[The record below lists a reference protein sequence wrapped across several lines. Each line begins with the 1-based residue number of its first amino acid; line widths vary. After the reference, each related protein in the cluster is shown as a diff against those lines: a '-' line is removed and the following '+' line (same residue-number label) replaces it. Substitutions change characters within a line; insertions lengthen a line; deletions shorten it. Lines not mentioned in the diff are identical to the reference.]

1 MATRVCSYSKIN
13 LGLAIGPVRPD
24 GFHGLVTLYQTLA
37 LHDVV
42 TVKARRARVGGTTR
56 IVLTTNHP
64 FVPTNERNTVWKMVE
79 KVLLRL
85 EIAAEVTIHIEK
97 NLPVQGG
104 MGAGSA
110 NAAAALIGLERE
122 IGVALPE
129 ADRMTV
135 AAEVGSDV
143 PLFLL
148 GGAVLGTGRGEI
160 VEAMPDLP
168 GTVCLIAVPGVG
180 VSTPAAF
187 REWDKRHA
195 GVGGSESEPGSQR
208 GLEPE
213 GGRGAGID
221 SGWDAGPDL
230 GRGVGIEGQV
240 GEAVLGGGLQGSP
253 GPGVEEAGSVIGV
266 GLTQAPLP
274 DTLMK
279 LSHAYASVFR
289 REKSGTSGIV
299 PGNASENL
307 QSKSDLSDSDRTQ
320 PENDLAENI
329 LLSLV
334 RAGVENDF
342 EEVVFSE
349 YPSLREIKRC
359 LMGINTAAPALYA
372 ALSGS
377 GSALFGLYRSLADA
391 EAAQQRVQ
399 NAGLEFGIKTF
410 LTETLPR
417 PEYWA
422 RMFAG

>member
-1 MATRVCSYSKIN
+1 MATRVRSYSKIN

-42 TVKARRARVGGTTR
+42 TVKAKRAGGGRTTR
-56 IVLTTNHP
+56 ITITTNHP

-79 KVLLRL
+79 KVLGRL
-85 EIAAEVTIHIEK
+85 GIVAEVAIHIEK

-122 IGVALPE
+122 LGMALPE
-129 ADRMTV
+129 AERLAV

-143 PLFLL
+143 PLFLV

-168 GTVCLIAVPGVG
+168 ATVCLIAVPGVG

-187 REWDKRHA
+187 REWDKRRQL
-195 GVGGSESEPGSQR
+195 GVGSSELVVESMQPAGSMPSVGEQVAGAITEAATFAPTVS
-208 GLEPE
+208 EPE
-213 GGRGAGID
+213 GEVISA
-221 SGWDAGPDL
+221 
-230 GRGVGIEGQV
+230 
-240 GEAVLGGGLQGSP
+240 

-266 GLTQAPLP
+266 GLSVGLTQPPLP
-274 DTLMK
+274 DTLK
-279 LSHAYASVFR
+279 ELSHAYASVFR
-289 REKSGTSGIV
+289 REESGTSGIV
-299 PGNASENL
+299 PGNTPENL
-307 QSKSDLSDSDRTQ
+307 QSKSDLSDSDRTK
-320 PENDLAENI
+320 PENDLAGNI

-334 RAGVENDF
+334 RTGVENDF
-342 EEVVFSE
+342 EQVVFSE
-349 YPSLREIKRC
+349 YPSLREIKRI
-359 LMGINTAAPALYA
+359 LMGIDTATPALYA

-377 GSALFGLYRSLADA
+377 GSALFGLYKSTADA
-391 EAAQQRVQ
+391 EAAQRRVQ
-399 NAGLEFGIKTF
+399 TAGLEFGVKTF